1 MLITI
6 LATIVVLGVLILVH
20 ELGHF
25 LTAKAVDIEVPRFSI
40 GLGPKL
46 IGFKRGE
53 TEYVISWLPLGGYV
67 KMAGMEE
74 MEKIEGG
81 PSKPPVVTGALTAED
96 TGVEVETKREAGP
109 RDFESKSLP
118 ARALVISAG
127 VIMNLLFAVVV
138 FTSIALIW
146 GVQTIADSRI
156 GNVSEERLPAGTEA
170 LARLPVGTRVTAIGG
185 EPVSN
190 IAELRQAIFKLNGGP
205 TQFELDGAPAITI
218 ELPSNEASRDTL
230 ASAFEPAVPTPPVI
244 GEVVA
249 DLPAARAGLKANDVV
264 TSVDGRSMSTWQDF
278 VAAVEAHPGQAMN
291 VIVTRDGAPVTL
303 VVTPEAK
310 DLRGKLSYGRLGVY
324 PRQQPEDALPRERPG
339 VVGAMG
345 YGFSETWN
353 VVALTADFLRD
364 LVTGK
369 TSARNVGGPIQIGQL
384 SGRVARLGLEPFLTF
399 MALFS
404 VNLAVLNLLP
414 IPVLDGGHLMF
425 LLVEGVRG
433 RALSLEQRMR
443 LSQVGFVIVLAIM
456 VWAVANDVLK
466 LFGL

>member
-74 MEKIEGG
+74 MEKLEGG
-81 PSKPPVVTGALTAED
+81 PSKPTTVTGTLTAED
-96 TGVEVETKREAGP
+96 LGVEVETKREAGP

-127 VIMNLLFAVVV
+127 VLMNLLFAVVV
-138 FTSIALIW
+138 FASIALIW
-146 GVQTIADSRI
+146 GVQTVADSRI

-170 LARLPVGTRVTAIGG
+170 LAGIPVGARVTSIGG
-185 EPVSN
+185 ENVNTISQV
-190 IAELRQAIFKLNGGP
+190 RQAIFKLNGGP
-205 TQFELDGAPAITI
+205 TEIQFESAPPITI
-218 ELPSNEASRDTL
+218 TLPSNEASRDTL
-230 ASAFEPAVPTPPVI
+230 ASAFEPAVPTRPII

-249 DLPAARAGLKANDVV
+249 DLPAARGGLKANDLV
-264 TSVDGRSMSTWQDF
+264 TSVDGRPLGTWQDF
-278 VAAVEAHPGQAMN
+278 VAAVEAHPGKPMN
-291 VIVTRDGAPVTL
+291 VGVTRDGAALTV

-324 PRQQPEDALPRERPG
+324 PKQQPEDALPRERPG
-339 VVGAMG
+339 LIGAVGH
-345 YGFSETWN
+345 GFTETWG
-353 VVALTADFLRD
+353 VVVLTADFLGD
-364 LVTGK
+364 LFTGK